1 MTYPV
6 VLQLRSLLNIRLYH
20 VACDMRLYGMECDI
34 IARMEHH
41 WLSFIGILW
50 HFIWYRNSPSQIRS
64 GETD

>member
-6 VLQLRSLLNIRLYH
+6 ILQLGNLLDIRWYY
-20 VACDMRLYGMECDI
+20 VAYDMRTCGMECDI

-50 HFIWYRNSPSQIRS
+50 HIMCYRNSTNQIRS